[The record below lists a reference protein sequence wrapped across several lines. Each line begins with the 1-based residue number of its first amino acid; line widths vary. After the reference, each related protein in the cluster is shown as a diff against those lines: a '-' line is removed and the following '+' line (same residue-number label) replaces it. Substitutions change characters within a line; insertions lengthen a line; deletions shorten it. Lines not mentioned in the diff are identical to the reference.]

1 LRNNLRTHPGSNES
15 LSTRADRNAV
25 PHTLR
30 TLLAA
35 GAAATCALLGGCG
48 GGDLVVN
55 AGDVRLV
62 NATSDIATL
71 DLYQSTT
78 LLSGG
83 VAANSAGSYIDLK
96 EGSYTFN
103 IALGGTGVPAATL
116 SAAITKKRHYT
127 IVAYETGGTLTPTF
141 LTDDEG
147 APSSGTAKLRL
158 FNADTADVS
167 SIDAYLLATAC
178 SALASSPAAPIITA
192 VTGLQTSYTQVI
204 ATGSGSTYHL
214 CVTSAGDKSD
224 LRLDVPALTLKDGQ
238 IVTVILTHTTGGI
251 LLNGLRLDQQGAL
264 TSAAGTSA
272 RMRLAVG
279 ANAGAL
285 VTASA
290 NGVSLGTNL
299 PAPAVGP
306 YLVVPS
312 GPVTLVATIGGSTV
326 PDPGLT
332 AAPGAD
338 LTLLVA
344 GTAATPPVLITD
356 DNSASTSTSSPVR
369 LRLVNGMSGAATATL
384 TDNFINVG
392 GPAAFGSQSGYA
404 QVQASTALA
413 LLQAS
418 SGTTQL
424 CQSVNVT
431 LTAGA
436 VYSVF
441 VLGDVPPA
449 PGACAIT
456 QDR

>member
-1 LRNNLRTHPGSNES
+1 MS
-15 LSTRADRNAV
+15 
-25 PHTLR
+25 HTLR
-30 TLLAA
+30 FLLAA
-35 GAAATCALLGGCG
+35 GAAAALALLGGCG
-48 GGDLVVN
+48 GGDLALN
-55 AGDVRLV
+55 EGDVRLV

-78 LLSGG
+78 LLSSGI
-83 VAANSAGSYIDLK
+83 AANSAGPYVGLK
-96 EGSYTFN
+96 PESYTFN
-103 IALGGTGVPAATL
+103 IALGGTGIPAATL
-116 SAAITKKRHYT
+116 TAGIEKKQHYT
-127 IVAYETGGTLTPTF
+127 IVAYTTGGTLTTTF
-141 LTDDEG
+141 LTDQEG

-167 SIDAYLLATAC
+167 SVDAYLLSTPCA
-178 SALASSPAAPIITA
+178 ALASSPAAPIITA
-192 VTGLQTSYTQVI
+192 VTGLQASYTQII
-204 ATGSGSTYHL
+204 AASGGTTYHL
-214 CVTSAGDKSD
+214 CVTSANDKSD

-238 IVTVILTHTTGGI
+238 IVTVILTHTAGGI
-251 LLNGLRLDQQGAL
+251 LLNGLRLDQQGNLAMA
-264 TSAAGTSA
+264 TGTSA

-279 ANAGAL
+279 ANGGAL

-290 NGVSLGTNL
+290 NGVVLGTNL

-306 YLVVPS
+306 YMVVPS
-312 GPVTLVATIGGSTV
+312 GPVTLVATIGGTTV

-338 LTLLVA
+338 LTLLLA
-344 GTAATPPVLITD
+344 GTAATQPVLITD

-369 LRLVNGMSGAATATL
+369 LRLVNGMSGAATASL

-392 GPAAFGSQSGYA
+392 SPAAFGSQSGYA

-431 LTAGA
+431 LNAGG

-441 VLGDVPPA
+441 VLGDVPTA